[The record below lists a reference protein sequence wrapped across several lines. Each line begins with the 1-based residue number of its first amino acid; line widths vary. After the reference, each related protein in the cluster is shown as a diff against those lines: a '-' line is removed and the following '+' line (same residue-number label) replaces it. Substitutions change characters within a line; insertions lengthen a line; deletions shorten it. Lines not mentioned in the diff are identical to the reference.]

1 MAIWGHRDSERPAE
15 EADEAQPPAGAEQ
28 IQSPAEPE
36 DQAGESAD
44 GSAPAFWR
52 AQGEE
57 PGPLERVPDEAPPL
71 EYGHV
76 PAPADTT
83 APAGTT
89 APARTMGPAETTAP
103 AGTITPA
110 ETMGPAQTAAPVYG
124 QQAPAWDPAPGP
136 DETLTAGEPAVA
148 DGVPIVDE
156 SPAGTG
162 PPDAVLEEDIVVI
175 DAETAVKD
183 PALTETAPDTAT
195 EAAPG
200 GLGHDPDMTGAPS
213 QPLAAQV
220 PAAAPVSPDGAAA
233 PSGISAQR
241 WSEILVTF
249 VDDPRASVKMAAAA
263 VDSAIDE
270 LLTSV
275 QARQRALAS
284 SWQGSDTDTEQLRA
298 ALREYRR
305 FAAQVQQMSPSAET
319 ANPASAAGN

>member
-28 IQSPAEPE
+28 TQSPAEPE

-44 GSAPAFWR
+44 ESAPAFWR

-57 PGPLERVPDEAPPL
+57 PGPLERAPDEAPPL

-76 PAPADTT
+76 PA
-83 APAGTT
+83 
-89 APARTMGPAETTAP
+89 
-103 AGTITPA
+103 
-110 ETMGPAQTAAPVYG
+110 
-124 QQAPAWDPAPGP
+124 
-136 DETLTAGEPAVA
+136 A
-148 DGVPIVDE
+148 DGVPIVDD
-156 SPAGTG
+156 SQAGTG
-162 PPDAVLEEDIVVI
+162 APDAVLEEEIVVI

-183 PALTETAPDTAT
+183 PALTETVPDTAT

-200 GLGHDPDMTGAPS
+200 GLGHDPDMTGAPD

-220 PAAAPVSPDGAAA
+220 PAAAPASPDGAAA
-233 PSGISAQR
+233 LSGISAQR
-241 WSEILVTF
+241 WSEILANF
-249 VDDPRASVKMAAAA
+249 VDDPRGSVKMAAAA

-270 LLTSV
+270 FVTSV

-284 SWQGSDTDTEQLRA
+284 SWQGSDTDTEQLRT

-305 FAAQVQQMSPSAET
+305 FAAQVQQMSPPAET
-319 ANPASAAGN
+319 GASASAAGS

>member
-1 MAIWGHRDSERPAE
+1 MAIWGHRDSEWPAE

-28 IQSPAEPE
+28 TQSPAEPE
-36 DQAGESAD
+36 DQAGESAA
-44 GSAPAFWR
+44 GPAPAFWR

-57 PGPLERVPDEAPPL
+57 PGPLERAPGEAPPL
-71 EYGHV
+71 AYGHV
-76 PAPADTT
+76 PAQA
-83 APAGTT
+83 AE
-89 APARTMGPAETTAP
+89 PAETIA
-103 AGTITPA
+103 
-110 ETMGPAQTAAPVYG
+110 PAQTAAPVYG
-124 QQAPAWDPAPGP
+124 QQAAAGASAAAADGTLTA
-136 DETLTAGEPAVA
+136 DETLIAGEPAAA
-148 DGVPIVDE
+148 DGGPIADE

-162 PPDAVLEEDIVVI
+162 APDAVLEEDIVVI

-195 EAAPG
+195 GAVPG
-200 GLGHDPDMTGAPS
+200 GLGHDPDTGAPG
-213 QPLAAQV
+213 QPPAAQV
-220 PAAAPVSPDGAAA
+220 PAAAPASPDGAAA
-233 PSGISAQR
+233 HSGISAQR

-249 VDDPRASVKMAAAA
+249 VDDPRGSVKMAAAA

-270 LLTSV
+270 FVTSV

-319 ANPASAAGN
+319 GDPASAAGS

>member
-28 IQSPAEPE
+28 TQSPAEPE

-44 GSAPAFWR
+44 GPAPAFWR

-57 PGPLERVPDEAPPL
+57 PGPLERAPGEAPPL
-71 EYGHV
+71 AYGHV
-76 PAPADTT
+76 PVQAAE
-83 APAGTT
+83 
-89 APARTMGPAETTAP
+89 PAETTA
-103 AGTITPA
+103 
-110 ETMGPAQTAAPVYG
+110 PAQTAAPVYG
-124 QQAPAWDPAPGP
+124 QQAAAGASAAAA
-136 DETLTAGEPAVA
+136 DETLTAGEPAAA
-148 DGVPIVDE
+148 DGVPIADE

-162 PPDAVLEEDIVVI
+162 APDAVLEEDIVVI
-175 DAETAVKD
+175 DAETSVKD
-183 PALTETAPDTAT
+183 PAPTETAPDTAT
-195 EAAPG
+195 GAVPG
-200 GLGHDPDMTGAPS
+200 GLGHDPDMTGAPG
-213 QPLAAQV
+213 QPPAAQV
-220 PAAAPVSPDGAAA
+220 PAAAPASPDGAAA
-233 PSGISAQR
+233 RSGVSAQR

-319 ANPASAAGN
+319 GDPASAAGS